1 MARGRCIIDATKAK
15 GKPTMTSKRY
25 LVAALLSVNRM

>member
-1 MARGRCIIDATKAK
+1 MYDCITDVRK
-15 GKPTMTSKRY
+15 GNPTMTNKSY